1 MSDVRQANPFRVFSP
16 EGMPPDDF
24 HEIFVADVPGG
35 TSIKSEGHT
44 WLHGPRGSGKSML
57 LRYLEPDCQLTERSN
72 PASDEDADLGTL
84 SFFALYA
91 SARQFESDFPEMARL
106 RGDFAEAVLAEHSL
120 VLHFVYH
127 ALSRVNRSGVL
138 LPISEVE
145 LSDSQTKL
153 LMRVLSQV
161 GRGWDA
167 SKPMRIGEA
176 IVMILEGL
184 WDAQVMFN
192 EFLDRLLI
200 SNNREPFESRILR
213 HKTFLEPLTDW
224 LLSLP
229 KVADIGHIFLILD
242 DADKLTEAQT
252 RVFNTWLSRRSG
264 KVSYKFS
271 SEEYQYKTFYTKG
284 DFRVEH
290 PHDFNELNLTDIYT
304 SNQSK
309 LFRERMFKIVNKR
322 LSRLADGK
330 DRLGRQLDAI
340 EFFPEDTAQARSI
353 EAFANELVNNSTR
366 SRRPRD
372 DAYRY
377 ARPNYMLSLSGP
389 SKNRN
394 SYSYSGFDQ
403 LVNISSGNPRYF
415 LEFAHEMFDRQ
426 VVRQSKSGAP
436 LRIEPD
442 VQDAVVR
449 EKAQDL
455 FLEELD
461 ELKLDGTN
469 KNRDYKAAIY
479 LQQFIGSLG
488 MLFESI
494 LYNPGLSERRVF
506 SFAVSDSLDDEVEKV
521 LRLGVMHAYF
531 SRTAIGR
538 KEGMGKTECF
548 VLSRR
553 FAPYFKLDPNGFTA
567 YKFLQNAELRRMMFE
582 PEQFRKGLRASRGTG
597 DSSQMNL
604 GFWD

>member
-1 MSDVRQANPFRVFSP
+1 MAESRHSNPFRVFSP
-16 EGMPPDDF
+16 EGMPPNDF
-24 HEIFVADVPGG
+24 HDIFVADVPGG
-35 TSIKSEGHT
+35 TAIKSEGHT

-57 LRYLEPDCQLTERSN
+57 LRYLEPDCQLIELSHTNGLSE
-72 PASDEDADLGTL
+72 PDLARL

-106 RGDFAEAVLAEHSL
+106 RGDFSEAILAEHAL

-127 ALSRVNRSGVL
+127 ALSRLKRSGAL
-138 LPISEVE
+138 RQIESLEMDQ
-145 LSDSQTKL
+145 LQTKL
-153 LMRVLSQV
+153 FVKVHAQV
-161 GRGWDA
+161 AATKTEITSIKIGDA
-167 SKPMRIGEA
+167 LGE
-176 IVMILEGL
+176 LLDGL
-184 WDAQVMFN
+184 WEAQLTFN
-192 EFLDRLLI
+192 DYLDRLLVA
-200 SNNREPFESRILR
+200 SDRAFFESKVLR
-213 HKTFLEPLTDW
+213 QKTFLEPLTDW

-229 KVADIGHIFLILD
+229 AISQIRHIFIILD

-304 SNQSK
+304 SNQSRQ
-309 LFRERMFKIVNKR
+309 FRERMYKIVNKR

-330 DRLGRQLDAI
+330 DPLGRQLNAI
-340 EFFPEDTAQARSI
+340 DFFQEDSKQEREIAEIATSLTKGTTR
-353 EAFANELVNNSTR
+353 STR
-366 SRRPRD
+366 GRD

-377 ARPNYMLSLSGP
+377 ARPNYMLSLAGN
-389 SKNRN
+389 SKNKN
-394 SYSYSGFDQ
+394 VYSYSGFEQ

-426 VVRQSKSGAP
+426 VVRHSRQGVP
-436 LRIEPD
+436 LRIEPE
-442 VQDAVVR
+442 VQNAVVR

-469 KNRDYKAAIY
+469 RNRDYKAAIY

-494 LYNPGLSERRVF
+494 LYNPALSERRVF
-506 SFAVSDSLDDEVEKV
+506 SFAVSDVLDEEVEKV
-521 LRLGVMHAYF
+521 LRLGVTHAYF

-567 YKFLQNAELRRMMFE
+567 YKFLQNSEIRRMMFE
-582 PEQFRKGLRASRGTG
+582 PEAYRKALRAAK
-597 DSSQMNL
+597 SSSETTQMTL

>member
-1 MSDVRQANPFRVFSP
+1 MVDLRHQNPFRVFSP
-16 EGMPPDDF
+16 EGMPPNDF
-24 HEIFVADVPGG
+24 HDIFVADVPGG
-35 TSIKSEGHT
+35 TAIKSEGHT

-57 LRYLEPDCQLTERSN
+57 LRYLEPDCQLTEIQSLGN
-72 PASDEDADLGTL
+72 ASGADLAKL

-106 RGDFAEAVLAEHSL
+106 KGDFSEAILAEHAL

-127 ALSRVNRSGVL
+127 AMSRLKQSGVL
-138 LPISEVE
+138 HQIEKLAMD
-145 LSDSQTKL
+145 DSQVKL
-153 LMRVLSQV
+153 LDKVLAQV
-161 GRGWDA
+161 CSVARESNRGT
-167 SKPMRIGEA
+167 IGEA
-176 IVMILEGL
+176 ITWLLDGL
-184 WDAQVMFN
+184 WDAQLAFN

-200 SNNREPFESRILR
+200 ASDRASFNSKVLR
-213 HKTFLEPLTDW
+213 QKTFLEPLTDW

-229 KVADIGHIFLILD
+229 KISEIKHIFLILD

-304 SNQSK
+304 SNQSRQ
-309 LFRERMFKIVNKR
+309 FRERMYKIVNKR
-322 LSRLADGK
+322 LSRLGDGK
-330 DRLGRQLDAI
+330 DRIGRQLDAI
-340 EFFPEDTAQARSI
+340 EFFQEDAAQGRAI
-353 EAFANELVNNSTR
+353 EAIAAELTKGSTR
-366 SRRPRD
+366 SNRARD

-377 ARPNYMLSLSGP
+377 ARPNFMLGLSGH
-389 SKNRN
+389 SKNRS

-426 VVRQSKSGAP
+426 VVRQSRVGAP
-436 LRIEPD
+436 LRIDPD
-442 VQDAVVR
+442 VQNAVVR
-449 EKAQDL
+449 EKAQEL

-469 KNRDYKAAIY
+469 RNRDYKAAIY

-488 MLFESI
+488 TLFESI
-494 LYNPGLSERRVF
+494 LYNPALSERRVF
-506 SFAVSDSLDDEVEKV
+506 SFAVSDALDEEVEKV
-521 LRLGVMHAYF
+521 LRLGVTHAYF

-567 YKFLQNAELRRMMFE
+567 YKFLQNAEIRRMMFE
-582 PEQFRKGLRASRGTG
+582 PETYRKALRASKASIDTA
-597 DSSQMNL
+597 QMNL